1 MTTCTLCATAFGA
14 FVAVSPF
21 LSANAQAV
29 RAPEPTTQTAQSFA
43 LTGGSDL
50 IVTGGKAETV
60 EYEGRKAVRLTTQSK
75 EDVFAFLKE
84 IQFQDGTIEA
94 DIAMKVT
101 TPPGVRMPGF
111 LGIAF
116 RARTDGSHYDLF
128 YLRPGNSHAEDQ
140 AMRNHSVQYVAAPGF
155 DWYKLRREWP
165 WIYESYA
172 DLQPEGWNKVK
183 IEVHG
188 RTAKLYVNGS
198 ENPSLIVNGLKG
210 EDLHGSVALWG
221 YPGEEAYFSNVKVHP
236 AQAEAVNNGGRASG
250 AWDVKFASDYGSF
263 EGSMN
268 LHGDGEVVTG
278 TWSGAFGQDQEV
290 NLFGKPVATA
300 WSRGLLP
307 ASRIRFSVVP
317 WTTVLYSFQPEV
329 TMRVDRVEVTW
340 DKSKSSWLLR
350 ITNGEE
356 VIRRYC
362 KVAKDAD
369 EQTLRSLV
377 QKALQDEGYEPDPI
391 SMDVVRNSL

>member
-1 MTTCTLCATAFGA
+1 LEEGDHRMTTCKLSATVFGA
-14 FVAVSPF
+14 LIAVSPF
-21 LSANAQAV
+21 VSANAQAV
-29 RAPEPTTQTAQSFA
+29 RTSDPTRQAAQSFA
-43 LTGGSDL
+43 LTDGNDL
-50 IVTGGKAETV
+50 TVTGGQAETV

-75 EDVFAFLKE
+75 EDVFAYLKG

-111 LGIAF
+111 VGIAF

-198 ENPSLIVNGLKG
+198 ENPGLIVNGLKG
-210 EDLHGSVALWG
+210 EDLQGSVALWG
-221 YPGEEAYFSNVKVHP
+221 YPGEEAYFSNVKVI
-236 AQAEAVNNGGRASG
+236 QAKAESVTNGGEASG
-250 AWDVKFASDYGSF
+250 AWEVNFASDYGSYQ
-263 EGSMN
+263 GSMN
-268 LHGDGEVVTG
+268 LHRAGEAVTG
-278 TWSGAFGQDQEV
+278 AWSGAFGQDQPVSGTWRNGYVELTF
-290 NLFGKPVATA
+290 NGTWPGEKPAPVTVSLAGWIDGDSAKGRMKAEGRADGQWTA
-300 WSRGLLP
+300 
-307 ASRIRFSVVP
+307 
-317 WTTVLYSFQPEV
+317 
-329 TMRVDRVEVTW
+329 
-340 DKSKSSWLLR
+340 LR
-350 ITNGEE
+350 
-356 VIRRYC
+356 
-362 KVAKDAD
+362 KK
-369 EQTLRSLV
+369 
-377 QKALQDEGYEPDPI
+377 
-391 SMDVVRNSL
+391 